1 MVTQNFRQHQ
11 GRAGFTAVE
20 ALVALSLF
28 GIGMLALM
36 QLTPRANHA
45 GLQGRRISQ
54 ATNLAQAKVEE
65 LRALPLNN
73 ADLTAGDHVDADA
86 PSGYTRSWT
95 VEENTPIE
103 GMRRVVLRVSFA
115 TSSSDSVATVTTY
128 F

>member
-1 MVTQNFRQHQ
+1 MVTQDFRQHH

-28 GIGMLALM
+28 GVGMLALL
-36 QLTPRANHA
+36 QLTPRASHA

-65 LRALPLNN
+65 LRALPLNH
-73 ADLTAGDHVDADA
+73 ADLAAGDHADA
-86 PSGYTRSWT
+86 PTGYTRSWT

-103 GMRRVVLRVSFA
+103 GMRRVSMRVSFET
-115 TSSSDSVATVTTY
+115 TSGDSVATLTTY